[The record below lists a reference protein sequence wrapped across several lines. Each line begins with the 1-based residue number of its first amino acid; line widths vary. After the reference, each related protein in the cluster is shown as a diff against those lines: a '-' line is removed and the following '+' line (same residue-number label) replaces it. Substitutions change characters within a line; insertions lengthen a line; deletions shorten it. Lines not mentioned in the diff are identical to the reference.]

1 MTTFLIAAA
10 LVLAASLVLLSRP
23 WWRKQR
29 TGTGTRRALNAAIYR
44 DQLAEIEKDRAS
56 GELNELD
63 YQEAG
68 AELQRRLLDDA
79 EEADVTL
86 ATSAHPKRTLLALIV
101 VLPLA
106 AASLYWWLGNPAGM
120 DPMARRD
127 FTQSDIEDMVAGL
140 AAKLEKEPGN
150 HQGWVMLAR
159 SYKAMGRYDEA
170 ERAFEKAMPLVEK
183 HPQLLGAYADL
194 LASKAGGNLEGKPEQ
209 LIAQALR
216 LDPDD
221 LQSIW
226 LAGTAAFNRRD
237 FATAIRHWE
246 HGLKQL
252 PPDSEDAQMLN
263 NIIAEAKQKM
273 GAGKVASTTA
283 IGGQVALAPAL
294 LGKAAA
300 NDTVFILA
308 RGTESPMPLAV
319 KRARAADLPMNF
331 TLDDGDAIP
340 GGPTLSSAQSVM
352 VEARVSKSGDA
363 KQKPGDL
370 AGAIAQVKPGTK
382 GLRITIDRVI
392 E

>member
-68 AELQRRLLDDA
+68 AEQRRLLDDA

-263 NIIAEAKQKM
+263 NIIAEARQKM

>member
-263 NIIAEAKQKM
+263 NIIAEARQKM

-319 KRARAADLPMNF
+319 KRPRAADLPMNF

>member
-263 NIIAEAKQKM
+263 NIIAEARQKM
-273 GAGKVASTTA
+273 GAGKVASTS
-283 IGGQVALAPAL
+283 PS
-294 LGKAAA
+294 AAKSHWRRRCW
-300 NDTVFILA
+300 A
-308 RGTESPMPLAV
+308 RRRRTTRYSSWRAGPNRRCRSP
-319 KRARAADLPMNF
+319 
-331 TLDDGDAIP
+331 
-340 GGPTLSSAQSVM
+340 
-352 VEARVSKSGDA
+352 
-363 KQKPGDL
+363 
-370 AGAIAQVKPGTK
+370 
-382 GLRITIDRVI
+382 
-392 E
+392 

>member
-263 NIIAEAKQKM
+263 NIIAEARQKM

>member
-1 MTTFLIAAA
+1 
-10 LVLAASLVLLSRP
+10 VLLSRP

-263 NIIAEAKQKM
+263 NIIAEARQKM